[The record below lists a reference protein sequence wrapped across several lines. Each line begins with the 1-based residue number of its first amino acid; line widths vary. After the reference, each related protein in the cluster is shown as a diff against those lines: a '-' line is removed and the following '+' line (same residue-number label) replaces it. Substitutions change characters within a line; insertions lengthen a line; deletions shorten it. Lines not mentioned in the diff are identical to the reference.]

1 MASRALS
8 GQANSAR
15 LKLRLAWVALLSEK
29 MRGILFG
36 KGCDPLV
43 KRSHDLLNIRGQ
55 RQIWRWSSGRTPYF
69 IFLICILPYFVA
81 AHGVRPVGILTALM
95 KQRASKW
102 PRGASEAHFFRRPS
116 DTFTESWSYPNLPNR
131 SSLYRS
137 CTRSHIIQTYLCTY
151 LSLIIQSHA
160 AVRPMNS
167 KLTKGIRQLRKK
179 R

>member
-1 MASRALS
+1 MYQNVKISDALCSGSIATVDEILLDGLSRPLL
-8 GQANSAR
+8 NSTAP

-81 AHGVRPVGILTALM
+81 AHTEFVRWGILTALM

-102 PRGASEAHFFRRPS
+102 PRGASEAHFFGRPS
-116 DTFTESWSYPNLPNR
+116 DTFTES
-131 SSLYRS
+131 
-137 CTRSHIIQTYLCTY
+137 
-151 LSLIIQSHA
+151 
-160 AVRPMNS
+160 
-167 KLTKGIRQLRKK
+167 
-179 R
+179 

>member
-1 MASRALS
+1 MKVEHIILYQNVKISDALCSGSIATVDEILLDGLSRPLL
-8 GQANSAR
+8 NSTAVP

-81 AHGVRPVGILTALM
+81 AHRVRPVGILTALM

-102 PRGASEAHFFRRPS
+102 PRGASEAHFFGRPS
-116 DTFTESWSYPNLPNR
+116 DTFTES
-131 SSLYRS
+131 
-137 CTRSHIIQTYLCTY
+137 
-151 LSLIIQSHA
+151 
-160 AVRPMNS
+160 
-167 KLTKGIRQLRKK
+167 
-179 R
+179 